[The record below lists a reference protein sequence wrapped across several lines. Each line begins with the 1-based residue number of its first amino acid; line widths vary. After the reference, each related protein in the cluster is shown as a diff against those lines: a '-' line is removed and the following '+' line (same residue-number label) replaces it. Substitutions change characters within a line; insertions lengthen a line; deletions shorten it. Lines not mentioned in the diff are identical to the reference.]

1 MLQTEPRLETHAIL
15 ARTRHESIPS
25 SRGIMTVSCLKYSSA
40 VLTRISTIASFARLK
55 EYSSISP
62 LSVKPTAVNVTY
74 CIKCKLTIDWAASTT
89 AHGILSMINKGL
101 MSNGGVRT
109 SLDSTAHCY
118 WYCWWFYQS
127 TVEMLAFGSSV
138 TSKVSVVGESR
149 ISGVLVMNACLVVVV
164 TGSIVLITV
173 VASSLVD
180 ALVDGIS
187 SSDCAVLDSFMSLSV
202 KEESIYS
209 SINGS
214 SSAISTMEIL
224 YFASSFSS
232 NESSA
237 SVTDKVETKDVVTL
251 MLHKLTCPCTNVT
264 IIRWIPF
271 DKGRPQNAWV
281 SWYVFQSV
289 PGPFTSP

>member
-1 MLQTEPRLETHAIL
+1 
-15 ARTRHESIPS
+15 
-25 SRGIMTVSCLKYSSA
+25 
-40 VLTRISTIASFARLK
+40 
-55 EYSSISP
+55 
-62 LSVKPTAVNVTY
+62 
-74 CIKCKLTIDWAASTT
+74 
-89 AHGILSMINKGL
+89 
-101 MSNGGVRT
+101 
-109 SLDSTAHCY
+109 
-118 WYCWWFYQS
+118 
-127 TVEMLAFGSSV
+127 MLAFGSSV

-224 YFASSFSS
+224 
-232 NESSA
+232 
-237 SVTDKVETKDVVTL
+237 
-251 MLHKLTCPCTNVT
+251 
-264 IIRWIPF
+264 
-271 DKGRPQNAWV
+271 
-281 SWYVFQSV
+281 
-289 PGPFTSP
+289 

>member
-1 MLQTEPRLETHAIL
+1 
-15 ARTRHESIPS
+15 
-25 SRGIMTVSCLKYSSA
+25 
-40 VLTRISTIASFARLK
+40 
-55 EYSSISP
+55 
-62 LSVKPTAVNVTY
+62 
-74 CIKCKLTIDWAASTT
+74 
-89 AHGILSMINKGL
+89 
-101 MSNGGVRT
+101 
-109 SLDSTAHCY
+109 
-118 WYCWWFYQS
+118 
-127 TVEMLAFGSSV
+127 MLAFGSSV

-264 IIRWIPF
+264 IIR
-271 DKGRPQNAWV
+271 
-281 SWYVFQSV
+281 
-289 PGPFTSP
+289 